1 MSGASVVTCW
11 DPWCWGTAMG
21 RSSGDGP
28 PESRAT
34 FLSTVMREYGCGKLS
49 TAPGRA
55 RWGRPTC
62 RARQGETAGRG
73 TATEGMRDRMAR
85 EREPLSRQRVLRC
98 AVEIADAE
106 GLGVSVE
113 MTAHAYALLDTYVH
127 GSAVQEVALPFG
139 GEEGAATVTESFTA
153 QLTPEQYPHLTEL
166 AVEHVM
172 RPGYG
177 VGAELEFG
185 LGVVLDA
192 LERAAASAATA
203 P

>member
-1 MSGASVVTCW
+1 
-11 DPWCWGTAMG
+11 MG

-34 FLSTVMREYGCGKLS
+34 FLSTVMRAYGCGKLS

-55 RWGRPTC
+55 WWGRPTC

-106 GLGVSVE
+106 GLGG
-113 MTAHAYALLDTYVH
+113 L
-127 GSAVQEVALPFG
+127 G
-139 GEEGAATVTESFTA
+139 GDDGTRLRPARHLRPRVRRTGGGAA
-153 QLTPEQYPHLTEL
+153 L
-166 AVEHVM
+166 
-172 RPGYG
+172 RG
-177 VGAELEFG
+177 
-185 LGVVLDA
+185 
-192 LERAAASAATA
+192 
-203 P
+203 